1 MTLSTL
7 NKLTKSP
14 NLLIDFNSV
23 KKRLESTLQTLFQRL
38 NNQTWSG
45 TQYSTAYDTAWGA
58 SFQKHHKKPY
68 FPQAIQWLLN
78 NQHYDGSWGS
88 DVRETIAERML
99 STATVLG
106 TLLQYDFSNDIIDKG
121 FNWLHNNFKNINSLG
136 TKFTRTAGFEL
147 LFPSMLKR
155 LSQKDLEN
163 RLNINF
169 EPILRLQ
176 EEKLSR
182 LPLQQILLSK
192 TPVVHSLEFLEGID
206 RQIPSLD
213 IHIGR
218 NNSLG
223 CAPST
228 TAWYANQNPRTKPG
242 LIHYLKRTQ
251 HFDGGW
257 PAFTDY
263 ELMNIPFVIY
273 PLSQALGYI
282 PEQFT
287 PILQRLYNKWTPLG
301 IGFSE
306 YFEVS
311 DADNTA
317 LGLLC
322 LYKQHLIHSDK
333 RFWQS
338 IELYENNE
346 YFNTY
351 PFEIEPSL
359 MVNLHVLDLFQNVT
373 NHPRSQTIIDK
384 LYAYFD
390 SKMKNGTLPGDKY
403 HFSPSFQNCHGILT
417 FANRAHDLAE
427 KCFQYF
433 ERTQNSN
440 GLWGIENT
448 QVEETSFAVLA
459 LSNYHKLI
467 EPIDLNNLLLA
478 VEYLIM
484 NWNSRYAEQWTS
496 KIFHSPTEMIQAH
509 IFAALASYA
518 KVRGM
523 NVSF

>member
-7 NKLTKSP
+7 DKPIRPS
-14 NLLIDFNSV
+14 NLLTDFNGV
-23 KKRLESTLQTLFQRL
+23 KKRLESTLKTLFYDL

-45 TQYSTAYDTAWGA
+45 TQYSNAYDTAWGA
-58 SFQKHHKKPY
+58 SFQTYHKKPY
-68 FPQAIQWLLN
+68 FPKAVQWLLN

-88 DVRETIAERML
+88 DVRATIAERML
-99 STATVLG
+99 STVTVLG
-106 TLLQYDFSNDIIDKG
+106 TLLQYGFSNDVVDKG
-121 FNWLHNNFKNINSLG
+121 FNWLHNNFKDINSLG
-136 TKFTRTAGFEL
+136 TKFDRTAGFEL

-155 LSQKDLEN
+155 LSKNDSQN
-163 RLNINF
+163 RLQINF
-169 EPILRLQ
+169 ESILRLQ
-176 EEKLSR
+176 EKKLSR

-192 TPVVHSLEFLEGID
+192 TPVVHSLEFLEGMD
-206 RQIPSLD
+206 QKIPSLD
-213 IHIGR
+213 IHIGK

-228 TAWYANQNPRTKPG
+228 TAWYANQNPRTKHG
-242 LIHYLKRTQ
+242 LIHYLRESQ

-282 PEQFT
+282 PDQFT
-287 PILQRLYNKWTPLG
+287 PILERLYNKWTPLG

-322 LYKQHLIHSDK
+322 LYKQRLIRSDK

-373 NHPRSQTIIDK
+373 DHPRSQTIIDK

-390 SKMKNGTLPGDKY
+390 SKMKTGTLPGDKY

-417 FANRAHDLAE
+417 FAERAPDLAE

-440 GLWGIENT
+440 GLWGTRNT

-459 LSNYHKLI
+459 LSYYHKSI
-467 EPIDLNNLLLA
+467 ESIDLNKLLPA
-478 VEYLIM
+478 VEFLIM

-496 KIFHSPTEMIQAH
+496 KIFHSPTEMIKAH

-518 KVRGM
+518 KARRM
-523 NVSF
+523 NIEF

>member
-7 NKLTKSP
+7 NKPIRSP

-23 KKRLESTLQTLFQRL
+23 EKRLESTLQTLFQRL
-38 NNQTWSG
+38 SNQPWSG
-45 TQYSTAYDTAWGA
+45 TQYSNAYDTAWGA
-58 SFQKHHKKPY
+58 SFQTYHKKPY
-68 FPQAIQWLLN
+68 FPQAVQWLLH

-88 DVRETIAERML
+88 DVRDTIAERML

-121 FNWLHNNFKNINSLG
+121 FDFLHNNFGDINRISAQF
-136 TKFTRTAGFEL
+136 TKTAGFEL
-147 LFPSMLKR
+147 LFPSMLRR
-155 LSQKDLEN
+155 LSQKDSEN
-163 RLNINF
+163 RLTINF
-169 EPILRLQ
+169 EPVLQLQ
-176 EEKLSR
+176 EQKLSR

-192 TPVVHSLEFLEGID
+192 TPVVHSLEFLEGMD
-206 RQIPSLD
+206 RPIQSLD
-213 IHIGR
+213 IHIGK

-242 LIHYLKRTQ
+242 LIHYLQRTQ

-282 PEQFT
+282 PGQFT

-306 YFEVS
+306 YFDVS

-322 LYKQHLIHSDK
+322 LYKQRLIHSEK

-338 IELYENNE
+338 IELYENDK

-373 NHPRSQTIIDK
+373 DHPRSQAIIDK

-390 SKMKNGTLPGDKY
+390 SKMKNGTLSGDKY
-403 HFSPSFQNCHGILT
+403 HFSPSFQNCHGIIT
-417 FANRAHDLAE
+417 FADRARDLAD

-440 GLWGIENT
+440 GLWGTRNIKI
-448 QVEETSFAVLA
+448 EETSYAVLA
-459 LSNYHKLI
+459 LSHYHKFI
-467 EPIDLNNLLLA
+467 ESIDLDSLLPA
-478 VEYLIM
+478 VEFLM
-484 NWNSRYAEQWTS
+484 NNWDSRYAEQWTS
-496 KIFHSPTEMIQAH
+496 KIFHSPIEMIQAH
-509 IFAALASYA
+509 IFSALAFFA
-518 KVRGM
+518 RANGKEL
-523 NVSF
+523 NF